1 MATYVPFL
9 SIEDEDD
16 LIVSFGLGA
25 QAQTSLT
32 LLRSPQLEFALHEED
47 RGVSVGG
54 ESENVERELLKAIIW
69 GRDTVEILSTI
80 RSYALNVSAVD
91 PIEIQEAKRVLRK
104 MNFDNSFEVKDV

>member
-16 LIVSFGLGA
+16 LVVSFGLGA

-54 ESENVERELLKAIIW
+54 ESENGERELLKAITW
-69 GRDTVEILSTI
+69 GRNTVEILSTI
-80 RSYALNVSAVD
+80 RRYALNVSAVD

>member
-1 MATYVPFL
+1 MATYIPFL
-9 SIEDEDD
+9 SAEDEDD

-47 RGVSVGG
+47 RGVLVSG
-54 ESENVERELLKAIIW
+54 ESEDGERQLLKAITW
-69 GRDTVEILSTI
+69 GRDTVEVLTTI

-91 PIEIQEAKRVLRK
+91 PVEIQEAKRVLRK
-104 MNFDNSFEVKDV
+104 MNFDNKFELKDV